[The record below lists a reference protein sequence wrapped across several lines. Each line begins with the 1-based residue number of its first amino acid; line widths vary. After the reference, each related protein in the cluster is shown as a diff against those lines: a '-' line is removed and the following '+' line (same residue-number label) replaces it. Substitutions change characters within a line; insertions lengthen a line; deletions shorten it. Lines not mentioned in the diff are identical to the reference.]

1 MIKQLLVFEIQYQ
14 RKQWALYIGI
24 LIFFLSG
31 FQIGAQG
38 FALNGVNFNAPYQI
52 THYTSIFTLGSVFV
66 IMFFAINGVLREQAY
81 KAESLIYSSGLKKY
95 PYFISRFLGVF
106 FFSVIAFSPI
116 IMGTIFGTYVASHDP
131 SRLSPFSF
139 APYLLSWTAFII
151 PNILICSSI
160 IFSVGIMTKNRL
172 SIYATALLIYVIYF
186 VCSFYFNSPILANS
200 TPENTE
206 SMLLAALGDPF
217 GIAAFIEQSQYW
229 TPAQKNILNVSL
241 SGNFL
246 LNRIIWIAVSF
257 AILSISYKLF
267 SFTTMEKKL
276 KKAKGIPK
284 DAKGLVLNLKTVVK
298 PSFSFKADWISLVSQ
313 TRIGIKQ
320 VLKSFPF
327 WVVMGIWG
335 FVVISEIYN
344 TIYQGGTYSE
354 KLYPL
359 TYLLIELF
367 QQPLFLLGLLLIIFY
382 SGEVVWK
389 ERDQNFH
396 HILDATPVSNSTSFL
411 SKLVTLS
418 VIPILLITLSILISI
433 GFQLAGGFYQFD
445 FPIYISMFYYQGVPL
460 LFMILLAIFLQST
473 LPNKYLAM
481 TITGL
486 MALVFTSSLSAS
498 FGIEHPLLRIGAI
511 PGVQYTGMN
520 GYGSYSMPFHVFA
533 RHWITLGLILTILSF
548 KLWHRGIS
556 EGFLIKLKQIRYSWS
571 TFQKIFLLFL
581 MTLFCFSSG
590 FIFYKT
596 NIETE
601 YLTSRERL
609 DRMAEYERKYKKFEN
624 LDRLYPSEIQTEM
637 ALFPEESR
645 YVVHANYALINKNEA
660 PIDTILVT
668 EREAISNIRMN
679 RAELIEQNKELGV
692 FLYLFNESIQLGDT
706 VSIQFSIEKKKEAF
720 RSERGM
726 VNNGSYIHL
735 RNFSPAFGY
744 RPGLEIRNSSERR
757 KRNLPPR
764 EEELISEADFNISE
778 VSYGKIPVRTIL
790 STSSDQ
796 VGISIGDLVREWSE
810 DGRNY
815 YEFKTSTPVSPA
827 IGYFSADY
835 EVDTAEYQGITIQH
849 YFHKSHDFNNEVIM
863 ESTKSMLAYA
873 DKEFGVYPYNHLR
886 IAEIPAHWPFGGYA
900 HPGTIAMVEDN
911 LYLVDE
917 RKENRFSLV
926 AKRTI
931 HEVAHQWWGHVLS
944 PQNTSGAGIFV
955 EGFAKYTEAVL
966 MEKLY
971 GKASIFQLSQ
981 TANRRYFSGRS
992 YASTK
997 EHPLYLEQGESYM
1010 LYGKSY
1016 TSMLAMKELIGE
1028 AKVNQVLKTLVER
1041 HQNKRDATLTSI
1053 ELLEEFYKVTP
1064 NEYHYLIDDWF
1075 KRIITYDLR
1084 LEGSRYTKLEN
1095 GQFEVELEINAQKFE
1110 HIDGIASEID
1120 FNEPI
1125 PIGLLAQHPSRA
1137 SDEEIIYLETKAI
1150 TSGNNRITVIV
1161 DQLPYYVSIDP
1172 YGTRLDMVRNDNWAR
1187 LDE

>member
-14 RKQWALYIGI
+14 RKQWALFIGMF
-24 LIFFLSG
+24 LFFLSG

-66 IMFFAINGVLREQAY
+66 IMFFAISGVLREQAY
-81 KAESLIYSSGLKKY
+81 NAESLIYSSGLKKHQ
-95 PYFISRFLGVF
+95 YFISRFLGVF
-106 FFSVIAFSPI
+106 LFSVIAFSPI
-116 IMGTIFGTYVASHDP
+116 IIGTITGTYVVGHDP
-131 SRLSPFSF
+131 SRLSPFTLT
-139 APYLLSWTAFII
+139 PYLLSWTAFII

-160 IFSVGIMTKNRL
+160 IFSVGIITKNRL
-172 SIYATALLIYVIYF
+172 SIYATAVLIYVIYF

-200 TPENTE
+200 TPGNTE

-246 LNRIIWIAVSF
+246 LNRIIWILGSF
-257 AILSISYKLF
+257 TILWISYKFF
-267 SFTTMEKKL
+267 SFTTTEKKFR
-276 KKAKGIPK
+276 KSKQAYQDSEIS
-284 DAKGLVLNLKTVVK
+284 VLNLKALAQT
-298 PSFSFKADWISLVSQ
+298 SFSLKADWVSFISQ
-313 TRIGIKQ
+313 TRLGTKQ

-344 TIYQGGTYSE
+344 TIYRGGTYSE
-354 KLYPL
+354 SLYPVTHIL
-359 TYLLIELF
+359 VDLF
-367 QQPLFLLGLLLIIFY
+367 QQPLFLLGLLLVVFY
-382 SGEVVWK
+382 SGETVWK
-389 ERDQNFH
+389 ERDQNLY

-411 SKLVTLS
+411 SKLVILS

-433 GFQLAGGFYQFD
+433 GFQVTGGFYEFD
-445 FPIYISMFYYQGVPL
+445 FPVYISMFYYQGVPL
-460 LFMILLAIFLQST
+460 LFMILLALFLQSL

-481 TITGL
+481 TVTGL

-498 FGIEHPLLRIGAI
+498 FGIEHPLLRIGDI
-511 PGVQYTGMN
+511 PGVQYTGMS
-520 GYGSYSMPFHVFA
+520 GYGGYSMPFHVFA
-533 RHWITLGLILTILSF
+533 GHWIIFGLILAMLSF
-548 KLWHRGIS
+548 KWWHRGIF
-556 EGFLIKLKQIRYSWS
+556 EGFFTKVKQIRHSWN
-571 TFQKIFLLFL
+571 TTQKISLSLLVV
-581 MTLFCFSSG
+581 LFCFSSG

-601 YLTSRERL
+601 YLTSEERL
-609 DRMAEYERKYKKFEN
+609 DQRAEYEKKYKKFEN
-624 LDRLYPSEIQTEM
+624 LDRLYPSEIQTEI

-645 YVVHANYALINKNEA
+645 YVVDAKYVLINKNEA
-660 PIDTILVT
+660 PIGTVLIT
-668 EREAISNIRMN
+668 ERETISSIHMN
-679 RAELIEQNKELGV
+679 RAELIEENREQGV
-692 FLYLFNESIQLGDT
+692 FLYRFNESIQPGDT
-706 VSIQFSIEKKKEAF
+706 VSIQFRVEQKRAGLDFERSIV
-720 RSERGM
+720 S
-726 VNNGSYIHL
+726 NGTYIHV
-735 RNFSPAFGY
+735 RDFSPILGY
-744 RPGLEIRNSSERR
+744 RSGLEIRSASERR

-778 VSYGKIPVRTIL
+778 VGYGKVPVRTIL

-796 VGISIGDLVREWSE
+796 VGISVGDLVREWSE

-835 EVDTAEYQGITIQH
+835 EVETSEYQGITIEH
-849 YFHKSHDFNNEVIM
+849 YFQKSHAFNNELIL
-863 ESTKSMLAYA
+863 ESAKSTLAYA
-873 DKEFGVYPYNHLR
+873 DKEFGAYPYNHLR

-917 RKENRFSLV
+917 RKEDSFSLV

-944 PQNTSGAGIFV
+944 PKNTSGAGIFV

-971 GKASIFQLSQ
+971 GKASVFQLSQ

-992 YASTK
+992 YSSTK
-997 EHPLYLEQGESYM
+997 EQPLYLEQGESYM

-1016 TSMLAMKELIGE
+1016 TIMLAMKELIGE
-1028 AKVNQVLKTLVER
+1028 AKVNQVLKNLVER
-1041 HQNKRDATLTSI
+1041 HQNKLDATLTSL

-1064 NEYHYLIDDWF
+1064 NEYHSLINDWF

-1084 LEGSRYTKLEN
+1084 LESSSYTKLST
-1095 GQFEVELEINAQKFE
+1095 GQFEIELEINAQKLE

-1120 FNEPI
+1120 LNETI

-1137 SDEEIIYLETKAI
+1137 TDEDIIYLEAKTI
-1150 TSGNNRITVIV
+1150 TSWKNRITVIV
-1161 DQLPYYVSIDP
+1161 DELPNYVSIDP
-1172 YGTRLDMVRNDNWAR
+1172 YGTRLDKVRNNNWGK
-1187 LDE
+1187 LEE

>member
-14 RKQWALYIGI
+14 RKQWALYIGVF
-24 LIFFLSG
+24 LFFLSG

-52 THYTSIFTLGSVFV
+52 THYTSIFTLGSVFA
-66 IMFFAINGVLREQAY
+66 IMFFAISGVLREQAY
-81 KAESLIYSSGLKKY
+81 NAESLIYSSGLRKY
-95 PYFISRFLGVF
+95 QYFISRFLGVF
-106 FFSVIAFSPI
+106 LFSIIAFSPI
-116 IMGTIFGTYVASHDP
+116 IIGIITGTYIISHDP
-131 SRLSPFSF
+131 SRLSPFTF
-139 APYLLSWTAFII
+139 TPYLLSWAAFIV

-160 IFSVGIMTKNRL
+160 IFSVGLLTKNRL

-186 VCSFYFNSPILANS
+186 VCSFYFNSPIIATS
-200 TPENTE
+200 TPVNTE
-206 SMLLAALGDPF
+206 SMLLASLGDPF
-217 GIAAFIEQSQYW
+217 GVAAFIEQSQYW

-246 LNRIIWIAVSF
+246 LNRIIWILSSF
-257 AILSISYKLF
+257 IILGISYKLF
-267 SFTTMEKKL
+267 SFTSTEKKFR
-276 KKAKGIPK
+276 KPK
-284 DAKGLVLNLKTVVK
+284 NAYEEAELRALNLKVLAQT
-298 PSFSFKADWISLVSQ
+298 SFSLKADWMSFISQ
-313 TRIGIKQ
+313 TSMGIKQ
-320 VLKSFPF
+320 VLKSLPF

-344 TIYQGGTYSE
+344 TVYQGGSYSE
-354 KLYPL
+354 SLYPI
-359 TYLLIELF
+359 TYILAELF
-367 QQPLFLLGLLLIIFY
+367 QQPLFLLGLLLIVFY

-411 SKLVTLS
+411 SKLVVLS

-433 GFQLAGGFYQFD
+433 GFQVTGGFYDFD
-445 FPIYISMFYYQGVPL
+445 FPVYISMFYYQGVPL
-460 LFMILLAIFLQST
+460 LFVILLALFLQSL

-486 MALVFTSSLSAS
+486 IMLIFTSTFSTSL
-498 FGIEHPLLRIGAI
+498 GIEHPLLRIGDI
-511 PGVQYTGMN
+511 PGVRYTGMN

-533 RHWITLGLILTILSF
+533 RHWIILGLILALLSF
-548 KLWHRGIS
+548 KWWHRGIS
-556 EGFLIKLKQIRYSWS
+556 EGFLTKVKQIRHSWNS
-571 TFQKIFLLFL
+571 FQKVSLSLL
-581 MTLFCFSSG
+581 MILFCFSSG

-596 NIETE
+596 NIKTD
-601 YLTSRERL
+601 YLTSQERL
-609 DRMAEYERKYKKFEN
+609 DQRAEYEKKYKRFEN

-637 ALFPEESR
+637 ALYPGESR
-645 YVVHANYALINKNEA
+645 YVVDARYVLINKNNA
-660 PIDTILVT
+660 PIDTVLIT
-668 EREAISNIRMN
+668 ERETISNIHIN
-679 RAELIEQNKELGV
+679 RAELIEQDREQGV
-692 FLYLFNESIQLGDT
+692 FLYAFSEAIQPGDT
-706 VSIQFSIEKKKEAF
+706 VSIRFSVERKRAGLD
-720 RSERGM
+720 SERSI
-726 VNNGSYIHL
+726 VSNGTYIHV
-735 RNFSPAFGY
+735 RDFSPILGY
-744 RPGLEIRNSSERR
+744 RSSLEIRNSSERR
-757 KRNLPPR
+757 KRNLLPR

-778 VSYGKIPVRTIL
+778 AGYGKVPVRTIL

-796 VGISIGDLVREWSE
+796 VGISVGDLIKEWSE

-835 EVDTAEYQGITIQH
+835 EVETTEYQGIIIEH

-863 ESTKSMLAYA
+863 ESTKSTLAYA
-873 DKEFGVYPYNHLR
+873 DKEFGAYPYNHLR

-917 RKENRFSLV
+917 RKTDAFSLV

-971 GKASIFQLSQ
+971 GKASVFQLSQ

-997 EHPLYLEQGESYM
+997 EQPLYLEQGESYM

-1016 TSMLAMKELIGE
+1016 TIMLAMKELIGE

-1041 HQNKRDATLTSI
+1041 HQNKLDATLTSL
-1053 ELLEEFYKVTP
+1053 ELLDEFYKVTP
-1064 NEYHYLIDDWF
+1064 NEYHSLIDDWF
-1075 KRIITYDLR
+1075 KRIISYDLR
-1084 LEGSRYTKLEN
+1084 LESSSYTKLEN
-1095 GQFEVELEINAQKFE
+1095 GQFEIELEINAQKFE
-1110 HIDGIASEID
+1110 YIDGIASEID

-1137 SDEEIIYLETKAI
+1137 TDEEIIYLEARAI
-1150 TSGNNRITVIV
+1150 TSGKNRITVIV
-1161 DQLPYYVSIDP
+1161 DELPGYISIDP
-1172 YGTRLDMVRNDNWAR
+1172 YGIRLDMIRNDNWVR
-1187 LDE
+1187 LEE